1 MAIDDT
7 HGTGNPVFLD
17 TQSLGNS
24 DSDTLRLTQIAL
36 SLQVTNKQLE
46 LLSKANQVQV
56 IQGET
61 HTLQLQ
67 GIFSL
72 VSKYFDDLNAK
83 KGDEE
88 EERKELLASLK
99 GLKEN
104 KGGKGSSPKEKDET
118 KDRKGMLG
126 FLGLILSSLIKAPL
140 LFLAGLGSLGL
151 GKMIF
156 GKGGFATVKF
166 SLGLLRGSID
176 KINKFNSKI
185 FGIDKFKEASK
196 KAKPTKSF
204 NKMNKLARAGVS
216 QKQMAKMPNVYG
228 KEVSNLAKQM
238 SPKEFQQM
246 RKGSGTMNA
255 IMRGY
260 QKFVGMFDKFKKPAG
275 PPKPSGAGKLSK
287 LISGFKNSIKTM
299 LGPFR
304 VIGKMF
310 GAIFAPLR
318 IIFTIFETVKGA
330 IQGFNRYGEDGSIF
344 SKLVGGVLGGI
355 GGAFKAIVGYPLD
368 LLRSIAAWI
377 LGKFGFDNAAAYLK
391 GFSVTAMIGDFFN
404 AISDKIVGFFSNI
417 TSAFDQGMGPGLAN
431 LAIKLAQI
439 STKIMR
445 FPMALTAGGLA
456 GVLAITPGGK
466 SPKEAFFDAFNGVMN
481 FGDSAFEGAQKL
493 VGVETQ
499 TETDARIAKEV
510 AEAEKAR
517 LEKKEADRARKLKEE
532 EERKK
537 AALEEQ
543 ERLQAEQARRLEGGT
558 NVDNSQTSVT
568 NNSYSGALDGAS
580 DSGPPPEFAML
591 MGLAGLG

>member
-7 HGTGNPVFLD
+7 NGTAIPAFGSNDSLLNA
-17 TQSLGNS
+17 TQLNVVTQTLLLANEQRQRSLNT
-24 DSDTLRLTQIAL
+24 DI
-36 SLQVTNKQLE
+36 LQLK
-46 LLSKANQVQV
+46 
-56 IQGET
+56 IGET
-61 HTLQLQ
+61 HTSQLQ
-67 GIFSL
+67 SIFSL

-104 KGGKGSSPKEKDET
+104 QGGKGSSPKEKDET

-126 FLGLILSSLIKAPL
+126 FLGSILNSLIKAPL

-204 NKMNKLARAGVS
+204 NKMNTLAKAGVS
-216 QKQMAKMPNVYG
+216 QNQMAKMPNVYG
-228 KEVSNLAKQM
+228 KEVSNIAKQM

-246 RKGSGTMNA
+246 RKGSGRMNA

-260 QKFVGMFDKFKKPAG
+260 QKFIGMFDKFKKPAG

-287 LISGFKNSIKTM
+287 LITGFKNSIQAM

-330 IQGFNRYGEDGSIF
+330 IQGFNRYGKDGSIF

-368 LLRSIAAWI
+368 LLKSIVAWI
-377 LGKFGFDNAAAYLK
+377 LGKFGLNNAAEYLK
-391 GFSVTAMIGDFFN
+391 GFSFTKMIGDFFG

-445 FPMALTAGGLA
+445 FPLALVAGGLA

-532 EERKK
+532 SERKQ

-543 ERLQAEQARRLEGGT
+543 ERLQREETRRLSGGGT
-558 NVDNSQTSVT
+558 VMDNSQTSVT